1 MKDQREIQI
10 AWETWNLVEKLN
22 NLLWDRYEEDFIE
35 IYLKEEEDK
44 FLHTIGYPN
53 LTRVQDKTDG

>member
-10 AWETWNLVEKLN
+10 AWEVWNLIEKLN

-35 IYLKEEEDK
+35 IYLREEEDK
-44 FLHTIGYPN
+44 FLHTIGPPN
-53 LTRVQDKTDG
+53 LTRAQDKTGG

>member
-44 FLHTIGYPN
+44 FLHTIGYLN